1 MTDLR
6 AAQHALQDDISYKE
20 ATLGIDTVCHKL
32 SNYSRGINYYGGI
45 EKYDPTISSIDT
57 WIQASSTRINS
68 SQGER
73 GKSAQ
78 LRSDTDT
85 LINRVATLTW
95 DSWSN
100 TNNSLNKRSAEMC
113 EAKNNMQLHLHK
125 TQQEIFDIERNIDL
139 LRKAIQDKAN
149 PLKVAQTRLEA
160 RGHRS
165 GLEQCK

>member
-1 MTDLR
+1 MR
-6 AAQHALQDDISYKE
+6 AAHELTSNVEHYLRTFADLSRYIYKKFV
-20 ATLGIDTVCHKL
+20 L
-32 SNYSRGINYYGGI
+32 R
-45 EKYDPTISSIDT
+45 
-57 WIQASSTRINS
+57 R
-68 SQGER
+68 SQSER